1 MKPFARIMQRRANSW
16 DLSPG
21 SLAAE
26 SVPLIL
32 GAGLSL
38 PAFENICFGCRS
50 GCCLSITLMMVP
62 STPLGCGMNQIKH
75 PNRGLFSELLQGA
88 QGASLYFKRTW
99 AMDTPGQELA
109 YLSAE
114 GSAGGV
120 VPKGPTGWVVRGGS
134 HTPCVCCAGETP
146 SVTVAPVTNPHPRPA
161 GRGAVC
167 SRRLEMLCD

>member
-1 MKPFARIMQRRANSW
+1 MGKLRCREVKPFARIMQRRANSW

-99 AMDTPGQELA
+99 AMDTPGRGLA

-120 VPKGPTGWVVRGGS
+120 VPKGPTGCPRWQP
-134 HTPCVCCAGETP
+134 HTMCLLRWRNPLCHGRPSNEPTP
-146 SVTVAPVTNPHPRPA
+146 SPSRK
-161 GRGAVC
+161 RGCVQ
-167 SRRLEMLCD
+167 